1 MLAVEDDYVLTKVAA
16 IALGGP
22 DQIAWTRA
30 RMAAAMASEWLFAF
44 CHLTMQIDRSRE
56 GLWKWYL
63 GLFIGLHQRPYQRQ
77 EDDLY
82 SNMGNRN
89 RHLHS

>member
-1 MLAVEDDYVLTKVAA
+1 
-16 IALGGP
+16 
-22 DQIAWTRA
+22 
-30 RMAAAMASEWLFAF
+30 
-44 CHLTMQIDRSRE
+44 MQIDRSRE

-63 GLFIGLHQRPYQRQ
+63 GLFIPISVHTKGKKTTIPFSPVLWRSIQLPPHGQI
-77 EDDLY
+77 Y